1 MSKNKDVYA
10 VQDAFDRLLLPAT
23 QEALKRGAEYYKMTW
38 KEHIH
43 PEMSTLQNVQHVIET
58 HAETRIKQALE
69 RLDYGDLEGF
79 VKLIGSAV
87 GYLANACLKA
97 ERLLEKEKYD

>member
-1 MSKNKDVYA
+1 MSDKDQFA

-23 QEALKRGAEYYKMTW
+23 QEALKRGAKYYKTTW

-43 PEMSTLQNVQHVIET
+43 PEMNTLQNVQHVIET
-58 HAETRIKQALE
+58 HAECRIKQALE

-79 VKLIGSAV
+79 VELMGSAV

-97 ERLLEKEKYD
+97 EYLLKE